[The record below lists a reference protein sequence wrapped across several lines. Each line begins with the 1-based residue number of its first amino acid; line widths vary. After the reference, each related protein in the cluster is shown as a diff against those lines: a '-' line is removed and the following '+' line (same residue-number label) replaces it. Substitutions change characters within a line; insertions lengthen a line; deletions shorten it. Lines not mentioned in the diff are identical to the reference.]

1 MKIRFYIMML
11 VMLVALKSPAQWKSF
26 QLSPRGDTLN
36 RLDMKGQKQGPWV
49 SHVDDLRGERGYE
62 EQGYYENDAKDGLWK
77 KFSLQGVKIAEE
89 NYRWGKLDGKCKYY
103 TYNGGLERVESW
115 RAIDPS
121 RKFDT
126 VSVYDLKDPSKEL
139 QRVVVKN
146 EGSSVKHGTWIFYDP
161 VQGVEEARENYVLG
175 KLAAEDGTAMG
186 EEDPLTPIDMRG
198 KTAKTDSV
206 GAKPKKPQAILDYEK
221 KNSGK
226 KKIKNRDG
234 ATGL

>member
-1 MKIRFYIMML
+1 MKISCFLLIL
-11 VMLVALKSPAQWKSF
+11 VMLAGMKSQAQWKSF
-26 QLSPRGDTLN
+26 ELSPRGDTLN
-36 RLDMKGQKQGPWV
+36 RVDMKGMKQGPWV
-49 SHVDDLRGERGYE
+49 NHVEDLRGERGYD
-62 EQGYYENDAKDGLWK
+62 EQGYYENDFKDGVWK

-89 NYRWGKLDGKCKYY
+89 NYRWGKLDGKSKYY

-115 RAIDPS
+115 RALDPT

-126 VSVYDLKDPSKEL
+126 VIVYDLKDPSKEL

-146 EGSSVKHGTWIFYDP
+146 EGASIKHGAWIFYDP
-161 VQGVEEARENYVLG
+161 VQGQEEARENYILG
-175 KLAAEDGTAMG
+175 KLAAEDGTAME

-206 GAKPKKPQAILDYEK
+206 ATKTKKPQAVLDYEK

>member
-1 MKIRFYIMML
+1 MKISYAIMML
-11 VMLVALKSPAQWKSF
+11 VMLTALESQAQWKSF

-36 RLDMKGQKQGPWV
+36 RVDMKGRKQGPWV
-49 SHVDDLRGERGYE
+49 NHVDDLRGERGYE
-62 EQGYYENDAKDGLWK
+62 EQGYYENDEKEGVWK

-89 NYRWGKLDGKCKYY
+89 NYRWGKLDGKSKYY
-103 TYNGGLERVESW
+103 TYNGGLERIESW
-115 RAIDPS
+115 RAMDPA

-126 VSVYDLKDPSKEL
+126 VGVYDLKDPSKEL
-139 QRVVVKN
+139 QRIVIKN
-146 EGSSVKHGTWIFYDP
+146 EGVSVKHGTWIFYDP
-161 VQGVEEARENYVLG
+161 VQGREEARENYVLG
-175 KLAAEDGTAMG
+175 KIAAEDGTALG
-186 EEDPLTPIDMRG
+186 EEDALAPIDMRG